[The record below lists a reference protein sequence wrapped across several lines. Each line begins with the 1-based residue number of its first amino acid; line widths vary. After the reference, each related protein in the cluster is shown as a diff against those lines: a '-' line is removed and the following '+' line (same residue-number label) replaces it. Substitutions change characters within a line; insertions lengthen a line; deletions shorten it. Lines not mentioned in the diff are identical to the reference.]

1 MKNESKVKDN
11 LTNMGRE
18 WLFFNKNSLKN
29 STLQTYE
36 YILDKHIAESA
47 LSYCS
52 IGKITSEDIV
62 DYSRKLL
69 TENLSPK
76 TVNTILLE
84 INSIF
89 KFAKT
94 MYGINPPYI
103 KYVRDMKNEMR
114 VLTVAEQE
122 KLELYL
128 RENPDNYNLGVL
140 FALYTG
146 VRIGELCALKW
157 ENISDGAVRIN
168 KTMHRLRDENGKS
181 RVMID
186 NPKTPSS
193 NRTIPLPDFLSRIV
207 ESRRDSDGS
216 YFLAGES
223 VKMVEPRLMQKH
235 FGKITELCALDGV
248 TFHTLRHTFTT
259 RCIECGFDAKTL
271 SEILGHSDVKT
282 TLNRYVHCSLELKR
296 NSMNLLERL
305 AV

>member
-62 DYSRKLL
+62 GFSENLL
-69 TENLSPK
+69 SSNLSPK

-103 KYVRDMKNEMR
+103 KYVRDIKCETR

-122 KLELYL
+122 RLERYARSDL
-128 RENPDNYNLGVL
+128 NNYNLGVL

-157 ENISDGAVRIN
+157 EDISDGAVRIN

-216 YFLAGES
+216 YFLASEN